1 MKTDH
6 HILLVNDLASFTQ
19 EVPPG
24 KVRLNLTE
32 RLTFTGEY
40 HIPRKNV
47 FLSLQGVN
55 PEGEIVWLMDTWT
68 ISVRPGGGNE
78 STWIPWT
85 PKEQSLYEG
94 ATQAHRLVRE
104 YLAELNYDVRNGQY
118 GIPKNIEPTRGEFEC
133 FRWIKNDDGETYHV
147 ERVSPVEKES
157 TDA

>member
-19 EVPPG
+19 EVPSG

-32 RLTFTGEY
+32 RLTFTGKY
-40 HIPRKNV
+40 HIPHKNV

-55 PEGEIVWLMDTWT
+55 AEGEIVWLMDTWT

-78 STWIPWT
+78 PAWIPWT

-94 ATQAHRLVRE
+94 ASQAHHLVRE
-104 YLAELNYDVRNGQY
+104 YLTGLNYDVRDGQY
-118 GIPKNIEPTRGEFEC
+118 GIPKNVEPMRGKFEC
-133 FRWIKNDDGETYHV
+133 LRWVKNNDGETYHV
-147 ERVSPVEKES
+147 ERVSPVEEES
-157 TDA
+157 SDA